1 MHVAAFQEVLHATDM
16 NNDYAKQWPLG
27 LKAGHIFRLKE
38 PCLELH
44 TVLSPT
50 NHWNFM
56 GETRK
61 SSAMELGADAKKE
74 VLMKIGEIGF
84 LEVPYSGQA

>member
-1 MHVAAFQEVLHATDM
+1 MHVAAFQEVFNASDM

-44 TVLSPT
+44 TVLSP
-50 NHWNFM
+50 NDYWNFT
-56 GETRK
+56 GETR
-61 SSAMELGADAKKE
+61 
-74 VLMKIGEIGF
+74 
-84 LEVPYSGQA
+84 

>member
-1 MHVAAFQEVLHATDM
+1 MQVAAFQEVFNTTDM

-44 TVLSPT
+44 SVLSPT
-50 NHWNFM
+50 DYWNLL
-56 GETRK
+56 GYARR
-61 SSAMELGADAKKE
+61 SSAMELGADAEKE
-74 VLMKIGEIGF
+74 ILIKISEIGF
-84 LEVPYSGQA
+84 LEVPYTDQA